1 MQISRRPAMTPEGS
15 KPEIAN
21 DNGSAGAEL
30 TQLVT
35 VLALAVGRSV
45 AQQQFEAWLKTT
57 AVVANDNQ
65 PKEQREQKS

>member
-1 MQISRRPAMTPEGS
+1 MTPEGS

-35 VLALAVGRSV
+35 VLARAVGRSV

-57 AVVANDNQ
+57 VVVANDNQ